1 MKRLLSIVL
10 SIIFTISF
18 PVNSFAATA
27 DTITDEIIVNDP
39 GLEKTPMILTDEE
52 LDMSSQGKTDISLF
66 ASFSSEIESNNTMGT
81 ADNITLSSGR
91 RGSISTSTDIDWY
104 KFTPSNSGKYRFDL
118 INIPQG
124 EDYDLYLYDANG
136 SLIAQSGSTCNNEFI
151 VKALISGTTYYLKV
165 SGYDYSYS
173 ASDYYK
179 IQVVSTAYAVAGWK
193 YFFRNADSYH
203 VGGERYYGR
212 PSNHKGIDIAIDN
225 DDYSGEPTENV
236 YAYAV
241 TSGTVK
247 YSGFLNSAGYMVA
260 IETNTTAT
268 TNGNKLWIRY
278 LHLQSGS
285 LLVSANDTVTSST
298 KLGLIGNT
306 GTSDY
311 AHLHFDVNTNTT
323 YDGDIITMNNTI
335 NPELFFTSIEFTHV
349 SPYSL
354 SRSAANSP
362 INNYDTIDLN
372 YFFAKEIIDYVGSDN
387 FDNWVNETPFEEQT
401 IYSFME
407 YFNITQA
414 EFENIV
420 NDNSLNDI
428 YDDLLK

>member
-1 MKRLLSIVL
+1 MKRFLSIIL

-18 PVNSFAATA
+18 PINSLASTT
-27 DTITDEIIVNDP
+27 DINTDEVIVNDP

-52 LDMSSQGKTDISLF
+52 LDMSSYGKTDISLF
-66 ASFSSEIESNNTMGT
+66 ASFPLELESNNTMGT

-91 RGSISTSTDIDWY
+91 RGSISTSTDVDWY

-193 YFFRNADSYH
+193 YFFRGADSYY
-203 VGGERYYGR
+203 VGGDWYYG
-212 PSNHKGIDIAIDN
+212 NHSTHRGIDIAIPHN
-225 DDYSGEPTENV
+225 SSGEPTKNV

-247 YSGFLNSAGYMVA
+247 YSGYYNSAGYMVA

-268 TNGNKLWIRY
+268 SNGNKLWIRY
-278 LHLQSGS
+278 LHLQEGS
-285 LLVSANDTVTSST
+285 LRVSTNDTVTNST
-298 KLGLIGNT
+298 ILGLIGNT

-323 YDGDIITMNNTI
+323 YNGNIITMNNTI
-335 NPELFFTSIEFTHV
+335 DPELFFTSIEFTHV
-349 SPYSL
+349 SPYPL
-354 SRSAANSP
+354 SRSSANSQ
-362 INNYDTIDLN
+362 INNYDTMDLN

-387 FDNWVNETPFEEQT
+387 FDNWVNETPFEKQT
-401 IYSFME
+401 IYSFMD

-420 NDNSLNDI
+420 NNNDLNNI
-428 YDDLLK
+428 YDDVLK

>member
-1 MKRLLSIVL
+1 
-10 SIIFTISF
+10 
-18 PVNSFAATA
+18 
-27 DTITDEIIVNDP
+27 
-39 GLEKTPMILTDEE
+39 
-52 LDMSSQGKTDISLF
+52 
-66 ASFSSEIESNNTMGT
+66 
-81 ADNITLSSGR
+81 
-91 RGSISTSTDIDWY
+91 
-104 KFTPSNSGKYRFDL
+104 
-118 INIPQG
+118 
-124 EDYDLYLYDANG
+124 
-136 SLIAQSGSTCNNEFI
+136 
-151 VKALISGTTYYLKV
+151 
-165 SGYDYSYS
+165 
-173 ASDYYK
+173 
-179 IQVVSTAYAVAGWK
+179 
-193 YFFRNADSYH
+193 
-203 VGGERYYGR
+203 
-212 PSNHKGIDIAIDN
+212 
-225 DDYSGEPTENV
+225 
-236 YAYAV
+236 
-241 TSGTVK
+241 
-247 YSGFLNSAGYMVA
+247 MVA

-362 INNYDTIDLN
+362 INNYDTMDLN